1 MIRWVLRLA
10 IVGYAIGWAIDAW
23 LRTQVDG
30 DEVPSIE
37 SLIVIDAPVERVWAV
52 LADIEDQPS
61 WMADM
66 KSVRLASGDPI
77 GVGTRGT
84 ATVRMLGIAVE
95 DPITVTEFD
104 PPTRFAVRHE
114 GSFTGLGVFTLE
126 PGADG
131 TTTIVRWTETL
142 RAPVF
147 PNLAARLGF
156 PVLATVFQTDLER
169 LRRRI
174 ESDAA

>member
-10 IVGYAIGWAIDAW
+10 LVGSAVGWAIDTW

-30 DEVPSIE
+30 DEVPPIE
-37 SLIVIDAPVERVWAV
+37 SLIVIDAPVDRVWAV
-52 LADIEDQPS
+52 LADIADQPS

-66 KSVRLASGDPI
+66 KSVRLTSDGAI

-84 ATVRMLGIAVE
+84 ATVRILGIAVE

-114 GSFTGLGVFTLE
+114 GSFTGLGVFSLE

-131 TTTIVRWTETL
+131 TTTVVRWTETL
-142 RAPVF
+142 RAPIL

-156 PVLATVFQTDLER
+156 PVLATVFQADLER
-169 LRRRI
+169 LRRRV
-174 ESDAA
+174 ESGAA